1 MTRRPTAR
9 RRKAARTKSPPELT
23 TIIDLVRYAVSR
35 LRAAKVVLAHGT
47 TDPVA
52 EAAFLVGEAL
62 HLPPERFDAFSRAH
76 VTARE
81 RAEVMRLIEARVRTR
96 KPAAYLV
103 RKSYVQGVPFYVD
116 ERVIVPR
123 SFLGELLAGDLFG
136 EDGLIDP
143 ARITRVLDLCTGSG
157 CLAILA
163 ALRFPTATVD
173 AVDISKD
180 ALAVARI
187 NVEQHGLR
195 DRVRLLRGDLYA
207 PLGDA
212 RYDLILTNP
221 PYVDAAGMAGRPP
234 ECRHEPRLALAAG
247 ADGLRFVRRIVDE
260 APRHLNEAGGLMC
273 EVGRGRAAVERAF
286 PDKSFLWLDTEESS
300 GEVFWI
306 GGGALR
312 N

>member
-1 MTRRPTAR
+1 MAKRVRAS
-9 RRKAARTKSPPELT
+9 RRKTGPRELK

-35 LRAAKVVLAHGT
+35 FRAAKVVLAHGT

-76 VTARE
+76 VTAKE
-81 RAEVMRLIEARVRTR
+81 RAAVLRLIAARIRTR

-103 RKSYVQGVPFYVD
+103 RKTYVQGVPFYVD

-123 SFLGELLAGDLFG
+123 SYLGELLAGDLFG
-136 EDGLIDP
+136 EDALVDP
-143 ARITRVLDLCTGSG
+143 ARVTRVLDLCTGSG

-163 ALRFPTATVD
+163 ALRFPGATVD
-173 AVDISKD
+173 AVDISRD

-187 NVEQHGLR
+187 NVDAHGLK
-195 DRVRLLRGDLYA
+195 DRVHLWRGDLFA

-221 PYVDAAGMAGRPP
+221 PYVDAAGMAGLPP
-234 ECRHEPRLALAAG
+234 ECRHEPRLALAGG
-247 ADGLRFVRRIVDE
+247 ADGLRIVRRIIE
-260 APRHLNEAGGLMC
+260 AAPRHLTATGGLMC
-273 EVGRGRAAVERAF
+273 EVGRGRAAVEQAF
-286 PDKSFLWLDTEESS
+286 PNRRFLWLDTEESA

-306 GGGALR
+306 DANGLR
-312 N
+312 D